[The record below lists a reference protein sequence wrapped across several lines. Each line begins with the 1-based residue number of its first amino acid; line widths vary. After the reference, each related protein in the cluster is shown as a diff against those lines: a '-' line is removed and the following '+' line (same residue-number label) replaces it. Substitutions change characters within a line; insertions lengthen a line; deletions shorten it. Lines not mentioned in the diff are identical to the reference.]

1 MQKPVGFQSWRYDM
15 TVFTYSQAR
24 QNFAAVL
31 DRALKEGKMIIK
43 RKDGSTFTLTPEMTD
58 KSPLDVKG
66 VKTKV
71 STKEIVRAVRE
82 SRRQ

>member
-1 MQKPVGFQSWRYDM
+1 M

>member
-1 MQKPVGFQSWRYDM
+1 M

-31 DRALKEGKMIIK
+31 ERALKEGQVLIK
-43 RKDGSTFTLTPEMTD
+43 RKDGSTFTIRPEFPD

-66 VKTKV
+66 V
-71 STKEIVRAVRE
+71 STKASTEDIIRAVRE
-82 SRRQ
+82 SRRH